1 MEKMKVVAI
10 VQARLDS
17 SRLPRKVLMKVKKL
31 TLLEILYKRLLKSKK
46 INKIIFAIPG
56 DKVNRELASFLKKKK
71 IKYFLGDKDNVLKRY
86 YYAAKKFKANL
97 VVRVTGDCPLV
108 DPELVDKSIILI
120 KKKNVDYVSNTI
132 KPTFPDGLDVETF
145 TFEALK
151 KSFLSA
157 KKSDEKEHVTQYIK
171 KSKYFKKFN
180 FKNEI
185 NLSKYN
191 WSVDEQLDFD
201 FFSETINKL
210 YPNIYFKWQKLYN
223 LIKRKKIKN
232 NLNKFKIRDEGMKLN
247 RGQKLWKRA
256 KSIIPGGNM
265 FLSKR
270 EERFLPNFWP
280 NYYSKAKGCYVWDL
294 DNKKYIDMS
303 LMGVGTN
310 ILGYSNTKIDNFVID
325 NIKKG
330 NMSSLNCPEEVY
342 LINRL
347 LDIHPWFNMAKLTR
361 TGGEA
366 NAVAIRIA
374 RSANPNRHK
383 VAICGYHGWHD
394 WYVAANLNNSKNLN
408 NHLLSGIET
417 VGVPKNLK
425 NTIFTFEYNKINQ
438 LKKIISKNPD
448 VGIIKMEVCRN
459 ELPKNNF
466 LHEVKKLD
474 LKNNIILIFD
484 ECTSGFRETFGGLHK
499 KYNIYPDI
507 AIFGKSLGN
516 GYAINAILGTK
527 KVMKYADKTFLSST
541 FWSERAGPT
550 AALKTLEIMEKTKSW
565 KIITDKGIYLRKK
578 WSRIAK
584 KNNLKVVISGI
595 PALSSFNFKSKN
607 NTAYKTLIAQEML
620 KKGFLASNSVYLC
633 TSHSKKIIDKYLFY
647 LEKVFKKIKNCEK
660 GKKIEDMLEGPVCET
675 GFKRLN

>member
-1 MEKMKVVAI
+1 MVC
-10 VQARLDS
+10 S
-17 SRLPRKVLMKVKKL
+17 
-31 TLLEILYKRLLKSKK
+31 
-46 INKIIFAIPG
+46 
-56 DKVNRELASFLKKKK
+56 
-71 IKYFLGDKDNVLKRY
+71 
-86 YYAAKKFKANL
+86 
-97 VVRVTGDCPLV
+97 
-108 DPELVDKSIILI
+108 
-120 KKKNVDYVSNTI
+120 
-132 KPTFPDGLDVETF
+132 
-145 TFEALK
+145 
-151 KSFLSA
+151 
-157 KKSDEKEHVTQYIK
+157 
-171 KSKYFKKFN
+171 
-180 FKNEI
+180 
-185 NLSKYN
+185 
-191 WSVDEQLDFD
+191 
-201 FFSETINKL
+201 
-210 YPNIYFKWQKLYN
+210 
-223 LIKRKKIKN
+223 
-232 NLNKFKIRDEGMKLN
+232 
-247 RGQKLWKRA
+247 
-256 KSIIPGGNM
+256 
-265 FLSKR
+265 
-270 EERFLPNFWP
+270 
-280 NYYSKAKGCYVWDL
+280 
-294 DNKKYIDMS
+294 
-303 LMGVGTN
+303 
-310 ILGYSNTKIDNFVID
+310 
-325 NIKKG
+325 
-330 NMSSLNCPEEVY
+330 
-342 LINRL
+342 
-347 LDIHPWFNMAKLTR
+347 
-361 TGGEA
+361 
-366 NAVAIRIA
+366 
-374 RSANPNRHK
+374 
-383 VAICGYHGWHD
+383 
-394 WYVAANLNNSKNLN
+394 ANLNNSKNLN

-466 LHEVKKLD
+466 LHEVKKLAVKKK
-474 LKNNIILIFD
+474 LILIFD